1 MSYEFSIM
9 EKYPSFYYKEI
20 KNDEQSFNK
29 NIKANFEIIT
39 QSKITRL
46 IAPFY
51 DEEAKKNSKYFVKYS
66 QDYKKA
72 SIEYSKSS
80 EEIKINSFN
89 KNNTYFSILFR
100 TENMNK
106 PLLCSQY
113 NPELNETAYS
123 INYIYTSKN
132 LKEIPV
138 PKKPDEDINIS
149 YMAKYEENITNET
162 PGLFIFLIDQS
173 NSMFGHANYL
183 LKKALLLFLQSLPE
197 KSYYQLISFGTSYR
211 YYNYKPAEYNKEN
224 VENSIK
230 IINSFDAAEGGTNI
244 SGPLESIFKDKCYSK
259 INLSKNIFLLTDG
272 DVDDRERCFNLISS
286 NSGKFRV
293 HSIGIGN
300 DFDKVLIYKC
310 GKLGNGTSSFV
321 KELDKLNEVIVD
333 VLNKSLRPYITD
345 IKYEF
350 ENYKEDIDKNIISC
364 RPQNNFTYQ
373 NEIMNYSF
381 ILPGKKELTD
391 LKLKI
396 VGKDPINLIV
406 TNVSFEN
413 FIKLEYGDEMTK
425 MIVGKA
431 LNNNEEFKK
440 DEKKEIEFAKKYQI
454 LSKNT
459 SLFAEIKNK
468 ESQQD
473 KLIKVELKE
482 FNVKEEVPSYSYNS
496 YSFLNSSI
504 KKVDIENYE
513 DEPESSNKK
522 SSGNNFLG
530 NITNKIKGIF
540 SSFGSKKS
548 KRSSGHMVYST
559 EDDDDYIED
568 KIMGKY
574 DDHDDDYNNNC
585 VNINDTS
592 LIMSQD
598 VIEGFWDENNET
610 KEIIKIITSKV
621 FKKIKKK
628 IISLKKGKNET
639 KIIYTILVVYYLKTK
654 CTRNLNEYR
663 LVINKANKFLIKNG
677 INYDNIV
684 SGI

>member
-1 MSYEFSIM
+1 M
-9 EKYPSFYYKEI
+9 
-20 KNDEQSFNK
+20 
-29 NIKANFEIIT
+29 
-39 QSKITRL
+39 
-46 IAPFY
+46 
-51 DEEAKKNSKYFVKYS
+51 
-66 QDYKKA
+66 
-72 SIEYSKSS
+72 
-80 EEIKINSFN
+80 
-89 KNNTYFSILFR
+89 
-100 TENMNK
+100 
-106 PLLCSQY
+106 
-113 NPELNETAYS
+113 
-123 INYIYTSKN
+123 
-132 LKEIPV
+132 
-138 PKKPDEDINIS
+138 
-149 YMAKYEENITNET
+149 
-162 PGLFIFLIDQS
+162 
-173 NSMFGHANYL
+173 
-183 LKKALLLFLQSLPE
+183 
-197 KSYYQLISFGTSYR
+197 
-211 YYNYKPAEYNKEN
+211 
-224 VENSIK
+224 
-230 IINSFDAAEGGTNI
+230 
-244 SGPLESIFKDKCYSK
+244 
-259 INLSKNIFLLTDG
+259 
-272 DVDDRERCFNLISS
+272 
-286 NSGKFRV
+286 
-293 HSIGIGN
+293 
-300 DFDKVLIYKC
+300 
-310 GKLGNGTSSFV
+310 GNGTSSFV

-381 ILPGKKELTD
+381 ILPGKKELPD

-628 IISLKKGKNET
+628 IISL
-639 KIIYTILVVYYLKTK
+639 
-654 CTRNLNEYR
+654 
-663 LVINKANKFLIKNG
+663 
-677 INYDNIV
+677 
-684 SGI
+684 